1 MPPVST
7 TDHARPAVPFAVAT
21 GAILVFTTLD
31 AVVKSL
37 PHGIPV
43 IEVVAMCFSFAI
55 PVALAAVWRMRA
67 GWPTLASWQANV
79 PRGVLNVGST
89 MLFFIALRR
98 LPFAEVLTIGYLAPL
113 MLALLAALVL
123 GERLRAGVLGAV
135 SLGLCGVAVI
145 AWSSLTDRQA
155 LSGDL
160 VGIAAALGSAVA
172 SAANNVMLRS
182 QAQRDSATS
191 IVLILQIVPV
201 IVALPMAAA
210 TWTTPT
216 LPVWFAFALFGSVN
230 VGGHFLLT
238 WAYRRA
244 PAGVLA
250 SADYLA
256 LPYAALLGF
265 FIFGEVPTPA
275 VWTGAALIIGACLI
289 VTRLRK

>member
-1 MPPVST
+1 
-7 TDHARPAVPFAVAT
+7 
-21 GAILVFTTLD
+21 
-31 AVVKSL
+31 
-37 PHGIPV
+37 
-43 IEVVAMCFSFAI
+43 
-55 PVALAAVWRMRA
+55 
-67 GWPTLASWQANV
+67 V
-79 PRGVLNVGST
+79 PRGVLRTGST
-89 MLFFIALRR
+89 LLFFVALRR
-98 LPFAEVLTIGYLAPL
+98 LPFAEALTLGYLSPL
-113 MLALLAALVL
+113 MVALLAALVL

-160 VGIAAALGSAVA
+160 VGIAAAFASAVT

-191 IVLILQIVPV
+191 IVLIQQIVPA
-201 IVALPMAAA
+201 IVALPLAAA
-210 TWTTPT
+210 TWATPT
-216 LPVWFAFALFGSVN
+216 VPVWFAFALFGSVN

-265 FIFGEVPTPA
+265 FVFGEVPAPA

-289 VTRLRK
+289 VTRLGK